1 METFYIGMTF
11 EKPAPP
17 EAAAWCNEHNAH
29 IEKVNGVRTIV
40 ENSAPEVTVEDYDR
54 VLEEHIYL
62 SRAARGYTTREP
74 SYYLQSSVPR
84 WKQDALDWVDFID
97 NCMLYGLEVQNR
109 YAAGEEVPSLEEFKA
124 NLPQINWTYKEA

>member
-1 METFYIGMTF
+1 MEQFYIGQTF

-17 EAAAWCNEHNAH
+17 EAAAWCNAHNAH

-40 ENSAPEVTVEDYDR
+40 ENPAPEVTAADYDKL
-54 VLEEHIYL
+54 LEEHIYL
-62 SRAARGYTTREP
+62 ARAARGYTTREP

-84 WKQDALDWVDFID
+84 WKQDAHDWVDFID
-97 NCMLYGLEVQNR
+97 RCMLYGLEVQNR